1 MDLLPDALLLRVFEM
16 LDIDTLIKHCELVD
30 KRFLSTVRRLIGK
43 DMCDQWLSKQDLHIM
58 SLVNMLHTAEERK
71 QVLTKSLFTPL
82 SITYMESRMFKKIF
96 LRLHSQVRYFN
107 SRLVIPRNVVLE
119 YLRDLCVNEV
129 LRSTVLGMISLLNTE
144 DENENIY
151 FKDKRKIDYNQ
162 FVGICKR
169 VMVQHLRNVCGL
181 KDKGIDVNEPLPQLI
196 FGC

>member
-30 KRFLSTVRRLIGK
+30 KRFLSTV
-43 DMCDQWLSKQDLHIM
+43 
-58 SLVNMLHTAEERK
+58 
-71 QVLTKSLFTPL
+71 
-82 SITYMESRMFKKIF
+82 FKKIF